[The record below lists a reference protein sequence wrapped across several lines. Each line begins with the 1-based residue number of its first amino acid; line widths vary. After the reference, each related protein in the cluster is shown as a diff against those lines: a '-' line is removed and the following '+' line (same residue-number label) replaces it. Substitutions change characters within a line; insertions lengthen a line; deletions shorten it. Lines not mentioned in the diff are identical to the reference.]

1 MFDLGNE
8 FKDIANGLMFAAIAG
23 VGGSV
28 AYLSSIMGNKKRF
41 VWSDFLIKGISSA
54 FAGLIISWIMI
65 YYQYP
70 VTIIGAVSGT
80 AGYIGAE
87 FTINALKRFILNRVE
102 MSTNN
107 SKRED

>member
-1 MFDLGNE
+1 MFDMEE
-8 FKDIANGLMFAAIAG
+8 FKDILSGLLFAVIAG
-23 VGGSV
+23 VGGAI
-28 AYLSSIMGNKKRF
+28 AYLSSLLGNKKHF
-41 VWSDFLIKGISSA
+41 VLSDFLVKGISSA

-65 YYQYP
+65 YCQYP

-102 MSTNN
+102 LGSN
-107 SKRED
+107 KED

>member
-1 MFDLGNE
+1 MFDMEE
-8 FKDIANGLMFAAIAG
+8 FKDILSGLLFAVIAG
-23 VGGSV
+23 VGGAV
-28 AYLSSIMGNKKRF
+28 AYLSSLLGNKKHF
-41 VWSDFLIKGISSA
+41 VLSDFLVKGISSA

-102 MSTNN
+102 LGSN
-107 SKRED
+107 KED

>member
-1 MFDLGNE
+1 MFDMEE
-8 FKDIANGLMFAAIAG
+8 FKDILSGLLFAVIAG
-23 VGGSV
+23 VGGAI
-28 AYLSSIMGNKKRF
+28 AYLSSLLGNKKHF
-41 VWSDFLIKGISSA
+41 VLSDFLVKGISSA

-102 MSTNN
+102 LGSN
-107 SKRED
+107 KED

>member
-1 MFDLGNE
+1 MFDMEE
-8 FKDIANGLMFAAIAG
+8 FKDILSGLLFAVIAG
-23 VGGSV
+23 VGGAI
-28 AYLSSIMGNKKRF
+28 AYLSSLLGNKKHF
-41 VWSDFLIKGISSA
+41 VLSDFVVKGISSA

-102 MSTNN
+102 LGSN
-107 SKRED
+107 KED

>member
-1 MFDLGNE
+1 MFDMEEL
-8 FKDIANGLMFAAIAG
+8 KDILNGLLFAVIAG
-23 VGGSV
+23 VGGAV
-28 AYLSSIMGNKKRF
+28 AYLSSLLGNKKHF
-41 VWSDFLIKGISSA
+41 VLSDFLVKGISSA

-102 MSTNN
+102 LGSN
-107 SKRED
+107 KED